1 MAGDDWEPNRGA
13 GDWTSAGNGVNDD
26 ISISGTASSP
36 TGDDVF
42 LLVQQ
47 QNLISMMTTA
57 TNNDDGILILMVM
70 TSVSEKCIILVN
82 RLY

>member
-42 LLVQQ
+42 LLVQ
-47 QNLISMMTTA
+47 
-57 TNNDDGILILMVM
+57 
-70 TSVSEKCIILVN
+70 
-82 RLY
+82 